1 MVTVLDSL
9 TDAQKFA
16 LSALLEVQP
25 PSTVGDFVG
34 EMDEGDHVVT
44 YRFATTL
51 PGYPGW
57 NWTIAVAHLPE
68 EEATV
73 VESEL
78 LPADGA
84 LLAPDWVPWSDRMDD
99 YRAAQLALGEA
110 AAELDDDDDDDDDD
124 EDIFGSDNLHGGDLD
139 GVDIDEIDDASD
151 AVDELS
157 DSVPEFGD
165 PVPDLVEGS
174 EFVEGLEFV
183 EGRALVEVSEF
194 VEGSGAFD
202 LQVDERDEAKAEGDG
217 GSENPPRVSRRRKR
231 ASKEQ
236 QDNQG
241 D

>member
-1 MVTVLDSL
+1 MGTALDSL

-16 LSALLEVQP
+16 LSALLEVQSA
-25 PSTVGDFVG
+25 STVGDFVS
-34 EMDEGDHVVT
+34 ETDEGDYVVT

-51 PGYPGW
+51 TGYPGW

-68 EEATV
+68 EEPTI

-110 AAELDDDDDDDDDD
+110 AAESDDDDDDDDD
-124 EDIFGSDNLHGGDLD
+124 EDAFGSDTLHGGDLD
-139 GVDIDEIDDASD
+139 GVDIDEIDDEPAD
-151 AVDELS
+151 AVDDLS
-157 DSVPEFGD
+157 DE
-165 PVPDLVEGS
+165 
-174 EFVEGLEFV
+174 
-183 EGRALVEVSEF
+183 A
-194 VEGSGAFD
+194 SGPLD
-202 LQVDERDEAKAEGDG
+202 LQVDEGDQPESEGDS
-217 GSENPPRVSRRRKR
+217 GSENPPRVPRRRKR

-236 QDNQG
+236 QNNQG

>member
-1 MVTVLDSL
+1 MLDSL

-25 PSTVGDFVG
+25 PSTVGEFVS
-34 EMDEGDHVVT
+34 ETDEGDSVVT

-51 PGYPGW
+51 EGYPGW
-57 NWTIAVAHLPE
+57 NWAIAVAHLPE
-68 EEATV
+68 EEPTI

-78 LPADGA
+78 LPAEGA

-99 YRAAQLALGEA
+99 YRAAQLALGEVA
-110 AAELDDDDDDDDDD
+110 SDSDDDDD
-124 EDIFGSDNLHGGDLD
+124 EDDDDEDAFGSDNLHGGDLD

-151 AVDELS
+151 AVD
-157 DSVPEFGD
+157 
-165 PVPDLVEGS
+165 DLGS
-174 EFVEGLEFV
+174 LE
-183 EGRALVEVSEF
+183 
-194 VEGSGAFD
+194 
-202 LQVDERDEAKAEGDG
+202 LQVDEGDQAEAEGDS
-217 GSENPPRVSRRRKR
+217 GSEDPPRVPRRRKR

>member
-1 MVTVLDSL
+1 MLESL
-9 TDAQKFA
+9 TDAQRFA
-16 LSALLEVQP
+16 LSALLEVQS
-25 PSTVGDFVG
+25 PSTVGDFVS
-34 EMDEGDHVVT
+34 ETDEGNDVVT

-57 NWTIAVAHLPE
+57 NWAIAVAHLPE
-68 EEATV
+68 EEPTI

-110 AAELDDDDDDDDDD
+110 ALESDDDDDDDDDDD
-124 EDIFGSDNLHGGDLD
+124 EDAFGSDNLHGGDLD

-151 AVDELS
+151 AVDDLS
-157 DSVPEFGD
+157 DADLD
-165 PVPDLVEGS
+165 PADVPDL
-174 EFVEGLEFV
+174 
-183 EGRALVEVSEF
+183 AEVPGPI
-194 VEGSGAFD
+194 EGSGALD
-202 LQVDERDEAKAEGDG
+202 LQVDEGNQAEAEGDS
-217 GSENPPRVSRRRKR
+217 GSENPPSVPRRRKR

-236 QDNQG
+236 QNNQG